1 VIIKE
6 EDQSLLRVIA
16 VVMIIGKDVVITEVM
31 DIIIIRGK
39 ERVEVSLAVKKKR
52 VPRSNGIGEGGTL
65 SKIYN

>member
-1 VIIKE
+1 MIIKE

-39 ERVEVSLAVKKKR
+39 ERVEVSLAVK
-52 VPRSNGIGEGGTL
+52 
-65 SKIYN
+65 

>member
-39 ERVEVSLAVKKKR
+39 ERVEVSLAVK
-52 VPRSNGIGEGGTL
+52 
-65 SKIYN
+65 